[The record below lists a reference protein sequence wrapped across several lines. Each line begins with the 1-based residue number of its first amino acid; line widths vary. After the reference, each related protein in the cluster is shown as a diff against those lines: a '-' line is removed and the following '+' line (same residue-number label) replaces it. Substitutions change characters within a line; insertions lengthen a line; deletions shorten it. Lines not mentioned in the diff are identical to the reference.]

1 MCRMEYSFNVDCSV
15 IISALTFLS
24 TLYLGWQQN
33 KINRLIGRK
42 QLEIVFFNQTFMEHL
57 TKKLPQVRA
66 QLRFDPKTHY
76 LTDADNLIDELNEIR
91 RDAFY
96 FCYLHEDFYKKLM
109 VALQEF
115 ENFLV
120 SNVEITYYD
129 AEMQTECN
137 ATIKMY
143 MKNIYDIIHDAYN
156 T

>member
-1 MCRMEYSFNVDCSV
+1 MEFSCNVDCSV
-15 IISALTFLS
+15 VISALTFIT

-33 KINRLIGRK
+33 KINRIIGRK
-42 QLEIVFFNQTFMEHL
+42 QLGVIFFNQTFMEHI
-57 TKKLPQVRA
+57 TKKLPKVRE
-66 QLRFDPKTHY
+66 QLRFDPNTHY

-96 FCYLHEDFYKKLM
+96 FCYLNEDFYKKLM
-109 VALQEF
+109 NALQEF

-120 SNVEITYYD
+120 SNVEVTYYD
-129 AEMQTECN
+129 AEMQAECN
-137 ATIKMY
+137 TVIKNY